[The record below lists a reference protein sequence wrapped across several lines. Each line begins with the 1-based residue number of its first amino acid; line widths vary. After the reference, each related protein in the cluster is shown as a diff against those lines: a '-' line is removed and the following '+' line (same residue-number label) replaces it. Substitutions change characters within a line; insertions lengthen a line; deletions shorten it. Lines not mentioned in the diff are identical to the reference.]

1 MMPRYLPPPLK
12 PAQIQLG
19 RIPTGYPGTVKT
31 VEHIKELIRQG
42 SKDFYVRQKAIDI
55 LMENNVKPK
64 QYMAEIQTLFRWVQR
79 NIRYTKDP
87 FQVEVL
93 HSARR
98 MLELRAGDCDDM
110 AILLGSM
117 LKSIGHPVRLV
128 LAGFDS
134 GRPNRYSHI
143 YLEVLYK
150 DRWIPLDATMLHDA
164 GWAPPS
170 SNRKIFPIEKE
181 AQGLGQSPEFSK
193 SGVERLKAV
202 PAMRQIQKR
211 DIQNANRLYRR
222 FRQFAPFQTLRMD
235 CRRIIPPV
243 VSHLGSLVGII
254 YRSAKGDGKSN
265 AYIHF
270 MEKPPLLVSNPEGN
284 QLYIVGGNYKVTENG
299 IEG

>member
-1 MMPRYLPPPLK
+1 MMPRYLPPTPK
-12 PAQIQLG
+12 PAQIHLG
-19 RIPTGYPGTVKT
+19 RIPTGYAGTVQT

-42 SKDFYVRQKAIDI
+42 SKDFFVRQKAIDI
-55 LMENNVKPK
+55 LLQNKVKPK
-64 QYMAEIQTLFRWVQR
+64 HYLAEIEALFRWVQQ

-128 LAGFDS
+128 VAGFDS
-134 GRPNRYSHI
+134 MRPNQYSHI

-150 DRWIPLDATMLHDA
+150 NHWIPLDATMPFA
-164 GWAPPS
+164 VGWSPPS
-170 SNRKIFPIEKE
+170 SSHKVFSIEKE
-181 AQGLGQSPEFSK
+181 SQGLGQIPGPGK
-193 SGVERLKAV
+193 PSGPQSRLV
-202 PAMRQIQKR
+202 SRDQRQGNPYL
-211 DIQNANRLYRR
+211 NAKRLYSH
-222 FRQFAPFQTLRMD
+222 FRGSAPSQYLRLNHD
-235 CRRIIPPV
+235 RIIPPV
-243 VSHLGSLVGII
+243 LVHLGSLVGII
-254 YRSAKGDGKSN
+254 YRSKKGDGKTN

-270 MEKPPLLVSNPEGN
+270 MEKPPFLASNPEGN
-284 QLYIVGGNYKVTENG
+284 QLYIVGGNYHVTERG

>member
-1 MMPRYLPPPLK
+1 MMPRYLPPSLK
-12 PAQIQLG
+12 PAQIHLG
-19 RIPTGYPGTVKT
+19 RIPTGYLGTVQT

-42 SKDFYVRQKAIDI
+42 SKDFFVRQKAIDI
-55 LMENNVKPK
+55 LLENKVEPK
-64 QYMAEIQTLFRWVQR
+64 QYMAEIETLFRWVQK

-128 LAGFDS
+128 LAGFDPA
-134 GRPNRYSHI
+134 RPNQYSHI

-150 DRWIPLDATMLHDA
+150 NRWIPLDATMPFAA
-164 GWAPPS
+164 GWSPPS
-170 SNRKIFPIEKE
+170 SSRKVFPIQKE
-181 AQGLGQSPEFSK
+181 SQGLGQFPGLGKQGQQQSK
-193 SGVERLKAV
+193 STSRGQRHSNPNL
-202 PAMRQIQKR
+202 
-211 DIQNANRLYRR
+211 NADKLYYR
-222 FRQFAPFQTLRMD
+222 FRRSTPSQYLRMSHQ
-235 CRRIIPPV
+235 RIIPPTV
-243 VSHLGSLVGII
+243 VHLGSLVGII
-254 YRSAKGDGKSN
+254 YRSNRGDGKTN

-284 QLYIVGGNYKVTENG
+284 QLYIVGGKYKVTERG